1 MKHYF
6 SKLLLMVMFIPWVL
20 QAQTT
25 PAPASLPYTCGFEDA
40 AENANWVI
48 QNGVATNKF
57 FIGTATNNGGTQ
69 SLYISDANG
78 TTNTYTVSTAGYAIA
93 YREITV
99 ATDGA
104 YSISFDWKTYGES
117 TYDFLRVFLVPNG
130 ASQAIVPSTSTTA
143 HTGITASASPA
154 SWIALDDNVKLNLSA
169 NWTTFSKDEVQLTAG
184 NYKLVFYWRNDG
196 SGGTTPPAAIDNIS
210 MREVLCPKALNIAI
224 NSISQTSATVRWS
237 TNSDASA
244 TGFIIEY
251 GTRGFEYG
259 TGIRQYTTD
268 STLVLSGLTEN
279 TGYDVY
285 VRSMCGADSGDII
298 LPVKFRTL
306 CNPINVSTFP
316 YIENFNSYTAVAG
329 LYEYSSSNELPNCW
343 EFYNNGTNGPEGTH
357 YPRIYKGTNAAAPIS
372 NDPCLILPTYY
383 STSSSYLANT
393 AAYGSMKIAYL
404 PVFNEAWSD
413 LTLSFKAGFSGSTS
427 SFDDTLFL
435 AVAYTDGSYIPLK
448 VYPCALADVVED
460 LTMNTYSSI
469 LDTVVEGRLAF
480 VFKDGS
486 YSTTTVRY
494 VGIDD
499 VIVSKYSAC
508 TKPTNL
514 QVTELD
520 YNTATVS
527 FFDSLYMSN
536 YELIWDTIDDITLA
550 TNTATYTN
558 TTCVISDLLSN
569 TVYYAWV
576 RTLCSDG
583 GSQYVQFPSFRTACA
598 PLSSDVLPYHESFES
613 WSSDAFD
620 PCYVAANNNTSAT
633 SYPSISTTYSSDS
646 AKSLYMYSTASYATW
661 LAMPMFDYDIA
672 SMQVSFDLY
681 KTAVTRYP
689 FMIGV
694 MTNPYDISTF
704 DTIATVECGETN
716 TWQHFTIPLSIYQGL
731 GKYIAFVSPNGIAS
745 QNYIDNIV
753 VDYMAACPD
762 PINVTA
768 YATSDNEATIA
779 WTETGAT
786 GYVAEYGLMGFTRGT
801 GTLEYGFQDS
811 INLYGLNPATAYD
824 IYLRADCG
832 ADTGNWIGPLTVR
845 TACPEAMDI
854 SENPYIEN
862 FDSYNPSSSVS
873 SYAATNELPDCWN
886 FYTNGTNGATG
897 TYYPRIYR
905 GTSYCPTSNDNA
917 LIMAIC
923 QYTGSTASYLN
934 YVQQYGSMKMAILP
948 AVNEPLNNVT
958 ISFDAKYYNSSAS
971 IVDTMFIAIATSDTT
986 YLPLTHYISVSG
998 TQNIEVNL
1006 ASYSSILDTFTME
1019 NPRIA
1024 IVFKA
1029 CTYSTTSNRY
1039 NYLGIDNL
1047 QIGKN
1052 SPCTHPYAATI
1063 VSVTENSATFNFAD
1077 SVDVANYEVTWG
1089 TANDVLL
1096 ATSVELHT
1104 DTTGTIYDLEPNTEY
1119 FAWVRANCGGTYSSW
1134 EAFGSFRTLCTTI
1147 DSLPYAEDFESY
1159 TTGTSGTM
1167 NTCWTK
1173 GTNYSTAYPYVSSY
1187 NNSKRLYFYSS
1198 ASYYS
1203 YAALPL
1209 FSAPLNTLQ
1218 ISFDLIKYSTYTAD
1232 LILGVMSNPQDI
1244 STFVPIDTIVPQ
1256 GVAGTINNYEIS
1268 LEYYNNLEGCIAFL
1282 SPNTATDYSYM
1293 DNIVVDYLPSCR
1305 KSTEL
1310 AASNVTANSA
1320 TLSWINSTGDSY
1332 IVAYS
1337 RDRNFN
1343 PDTCTTVATT
1353 TVDSV
1358 NINGLRPYSNYYF
1371 AVKAVCGTDSG
1382 AWSNERG
1389 HFATLADCGADELVE
1404 AIIGTSAT
1412 TTSSTYPMY
1421 TSTSYAKGGTWQI
1434 YTKEELGRE
1443 GVYGGTINGVA
1454 YQYVTETPL
1463 DVTFN
1468 VYIAETA
1475 LNSMVVTDTMPLS
1488 QMTQVFSGQVT
1499 FSSENDW
1506 TDVIFDN
1513 AFNYSGD
1520 SNLMI
1525 AVERVSAVATTGSFK
1540 YTSTSGGY
1548 KCVYSYTSS
1557 GTKYAYTVA
1566 NRSNIRFNICNEI
1579 PACAYPRFVEV
1590 SNILPAQADIA
1601 WNHTGNDFTVAY
1613 GPFGFNL
1620 DSVGT
1625 YQTVQA
1631 TANNIT
1637 LTGLA
1642 QATMYDVYV
1651 RTNCSATETSA
1662 WSFVETFTTSCEAIS
1677 TLPFTENFDSYTTG
1691 VSTSA
1696 AAPTGYPYHT
1706 LPTCWNIFPLSE
1718 SSSTYPQAFITSHSG
1733 YNEAGQAL
1741 FFRSAKGTS
1750 IFAVMPE
1757 VVPAIDSLIINFSYR
1772 NESTVANTNG
1782 ILSLGVMS
1790 DINDTNSFIELESYP
1805 ITNTLTAIE
1814 HLFESDTI
1822 TFTNDH
1828 LIAFRYKGGTNN
1840 NMYLSIENVVL
1851 TYRPACLSPV
1861 NVDVIDSTI
1870 TLTSADVK
1878 WTSREGN
1885 SWIIEYGPEGF
1896 ELGQGTRVATNTN
1909 PFTITGLTH
1918 STRYD
1923 VYVRA
1928 ILNTDTSD
1936 YSLYPA
1942 TFKTT
1947 CGVIDSLPWTAN
1959 LDGTWYCYTDNTTTL
1974 FPMCWDV
1981 IDQGYISG
1989 TTHYSW
1995 RRNTTAANVRTGS
2008 SAIQF
2013 AGYSSTS
2020 ATYQHNDYLITP
2032 EMQLTGNEQL
2042 VFWMRNATTSSTDGY
2057 AARVAIY
2064 ALPDTSTNFIQVSP
2078 RITMLGGQTTY
2089 TEHIVP
2095 LTGLTGNVKL
2105 AFVVD
2110 TNSYTF
2116 YIDDVTVEPIPT
2128 CPKPR
2133 FVTIDSTS
2141 RTSVSL
2147 SWKNDATEF
2156 MVDYKKSADTV
2167 WNTITGIYDTTATI
2181 TDLTSSTTYLFRVK
2195 AVCATNDSS
2204 AWSEIVEGATQ
2215 CGTAALPF
2223 AENFSGTTFAPDCW
2237 NIYTGIAFVDNP
2249 TTTTGNWVRFTSNY
2263 GIQGPHAKINNYGI
2277 SKKHWLVTPEIG
2289 LANETGAKL
2298 TFDLALTDYNNAD
2311 TIEVDK
2317 NTEDD
2322 KFMVIVSRDAGN
2334 TWLREN
2340 ATVWSDLASDSAD
2353 YSYRGI
2359 RKTAQRITID
2369 LSQYYGDTIKVAFYA
2384 ESTVTGGDNDLHIG
2398 NILIQSSCPTPIIES
2413 VTNDAITATIAWTSD
2428 ATNFQVAYKEAT
2440 AADWSTPIDVT
2451 DAYTYTFTGL
2461 MPETDY
2467 VLGVRAMCEEGAVS
2481 GWATRNITTP
2491 ELPCI
2496 APTDITATDITYTSA
2511 TLGWTGSGNEV
2522 SWEVKYTTGG
2532 VEETIVATTNPVVIE
2547 NLFPGS
2553 TYEVW
2558 VRAFCGAETYSDW
2571 SEVYTFNTAA
2581 CEVPSNVVAS
2591 NITQTSAT
2599 ISWTSSAQKWEISY
2613 GMQGV
2618 NEENGTKVIVEGTP
2632 SYTIEGLDAETTYD
2646 VYVRAICEDGV
2657 YSTWAPKAQFTTN
2670 RIGINTAA
2678 NDNVS
2683 VSIYPNPANT
2693 EATISVEGINGKV
2706 EFVVADMNGRMIV
2719 TETINCEGQL
2729 VKTIDVSNL
2738 AKGAYF
2744 VHIYNNNFNTTR
2756 KLIVK

>member
-40 AENANWVI
+40 AENANWTIV
-48 QNGVATNKF
+48 NGSSAINKF
-57 FIGTATNNGGTQ
+57 YIGTAAANGGTQ
-69 SLYISDANG
+69 SLYVSNDNG
-78 TTNTYTVSTAGYAIA
+78 VSNTYTSSSAAAGYVYA
-93 YREITV
+93 YREFTITSTGFYT
-99 ATDGA
+99 A
-104 YSISFDWKTYGES
+104 SFDWRCKGES
-117 TYDFLRVFLVPNG
+117 TFDFLRVFLIPDG
-130 ASQAIVPSTSTTA
+130 AADTLTPCSGTAA

-154 SWIALDDNVKLNLSA
+154 SWIPIDNNVKLNLQDTWQSFA
-169 NWTTFSKDEVQLTAG
+169 SDEFLLTPG
-184 NYKLVFYWRNDG
+184 IYKFVVYWRADVSTANV
-196 SGGTTPPAAIDNIS
+196 PAGAIDNIS
-210 MREVLCPKALNIAI
+210 FTEVECPAI
-224 NSISQTSATVRWS
+224 YSVNQTVTDYSATISWS
-237 TNSDASA
+237 ASNNATSFVVEYDTAGFTQGNGQIINVTDTAVFLDNLQPNTKYELYVQTVCGNESA
-244 TGFIIEY
+244 TQVGPLKFTTNCLPVDQLPYVE
-251 GTRGFEYG
+251 TFDS
-259 TGIRQYTTD
+259 YTTD
-268 STLVLSGLTEN
+268 
-279 TGYDVY
+279 
-285 VRSMCGADSGDII
+285 I
-298 LPVKFRTL
+298 
-306 CNPINVSTFP
+306 
-316 YIENFNSYTAVAG
+316 
-329 LYEYSSSNELPNCW
+329 
-343 EFYNNGTNGPEGTH
+343 
-357 YPRIYKGTNAAAPIS
+357 
-372 NDPCLILPTYY
+372 
-383 STSSSYLANT
+383 STSTSAPSTYPNHTLPSCWNFLEMGASGNPQIFLSNNSTYAENGNCLFFRSSTTPVYAV
-393 AAYGSMKIAYL
+393 MPKIDADINML
-404 PVFNEAWSD
+404 Q
-413 LTLSFKAGFSGSTS
+413 LSFTHRHENLNYG
-427 SFDDTLFL
+427 
-435 AVAYTDGSYIPLK
+435 
-448 VYPCALADVVED
+448 
-460 LTMNTYSSI
+460 TM
-469 LDTVVEGRLAF
+469 V
-480 VFKDGS
+480 
-486 YSTTTVRY
+486 
-494 VGIDD
+494 
-499 VIVSKYSAC
+499 
-508 TKPTNL
+508 
-514 QVTELD
+514 
-520 YNTATVS
+520 
-527 FFDSLYMSN
+527 
-536 YELIWDTIDDITLA
+536 
-550 TNTATYTN
+550 
-558 TTCVISDLLSN
+558 
-569 TVYYAWV
+569 
-576 RTLCSDG
+576 
-583 GSQYVQFPSFRTACA
+583 
-598 PLSSDVLPYHESFES
+598 
-613 WSSDAFD
+613 
-620 PCYVAANNNTSAT
+620 
-633 SYPSISTTYSSDS
+633 
-646 AKSLYMYSTASYATW
+646 
-661 LAMPMFDYDIA
+661 
-672 SMQVSFDLY
+672 
-681 KTAVTRYP
+681 
-689 FMIGV
+689 IGV
-694 MTNPYDISTF
+694 MTSLNPNSFIPL
-704 DTIATVECGETN
+704 DTIRNLTAKNRVFHQFWADQLPEDN
-716 TWQHFTIPLSIYQGL
+716 YR
-731 GKYIAFVSPNGIAS
+731 IAFRWINSTSTVYYIGIDS
-745 QNYIDNIV
+745 VV
-753 VDYMAACPD
+753 VDYLPSCPD
-762 PINVTA
+762 PMNVVA
-768 YATSDNEATIA
+768 YSNSSEEMTIA
-779 WTETGAT
+779 WSGNAS
-786 GYVAEYGLMGFTRGT
+786 GYIAEYGLMGFTRGT

-811 INLYGLNPATAYD
+811 INIYGLNPATAYD
-824 IYLRADCG
+824 VYLRSDCG
-832 ADTGNWIGPLTVR
+832 GDTGNWIGPVTVR
-845 TACPEAMDI
+845 TACPEYMDI
-854 SENPYIEN
+854 SENPYIQN
-862 FDSYNPSSSVS
+862 FDAYTAVTNTTSYSTSNQ
-873 SYAATNELPDCWN
+873 LPDCWD
-886 FYTNGTNGATG
+886 FYSNGTTGATAA
-897 TYYPRIYR
+897 YWPRIYK

-917 LIMAIC
+917 LLMYVC
-923 QYTGSTASYLN
+923 NYVGTTASSLG
-934 YVQQYGSMKMAILP
+934 YVAERGTEKMAVLP
-948 AVNEPLNNVT
+948 IVSEPLSNVT
-958 ISFDAKYYNSSAS
+958 VSFDARVYTVTTSV
-971 IVDTMFIAIATSDTT
+971 IDTIFVAIATSDST
-986 YLPLTHYISVSG
+986 YIPLTHFEGVSG
-998 TQNIEVNL
+998 LQSIEVNL
-1006 ASYSSILDTFTME
+1006 ASYSNIIDTLTME

-1029 CTYSTTSNRY
+1029 STYTTTSLRA
-1039 NYLGIDNL
+1039 NYLGIDNVT
-1047 QIGKN
+1047 ITKN
-1052 SPCTHPYAATI
+1052 SPCIHPYAATI

-1096 ATSVELHT
+1096 ATSVDLHT

-1134 EAFGSFRTLCTTI
+1134 EPFGSFRTLCTTI

-1337 RDRNFN
+1337 RDRNFD
-1343 PDTCTTVATT
+1343 PDTCTSVATT

-1358 NINGLRPYSNYYF
+1358 VVTGLRPYSNYYF

-1389 HFATLADCGADELVE
+1389 HFATLVDCGADELVE

-1454 YQYVTETPL
+1454 YQYVTGTPL

-1475 LNSMVVTDTMPLS
+1475 LNSMVVSDTMPLS

-1601 WNHTGNDFTVAY
+1601 WSHTGNDFTVAY

-1637 LTGLA
+1637 LTGLS

-1651 RTNCSATETSA
+1651 RTNCSATEASA

-1677 TLPFTENFDSYTTG
+1677 TLPFAENFDSYTTG
-1691 VSTSA
+1691 VSTNA
-1696 AAPTGYPYHT
+1696 TAPTGYPYHT

-1718 SSSTYPQAFITSHSG
+1718 STSTYPQAFITSHSG

-1772 NESTVANTNG
+1772 NESTAANTNG

-1790 DINDTNSFIELESYP
+1790 NINDTNSFIELESYP

-1896 ELGQGTRVATNTN
+1896 ELGQGTRVAANTN

-1995 RRNTTAANVRTGS
+1995 RRNTTAANVRTGT

-2133 FVTIDSTS
+2133 FVTVDSTS

-2223 AENFSGTTFAPDCW
+2223 AENFSGTTFAPNCW

-2263 GIQGPHAKINNYGI
+2263 GIQGPHAKINNYGTG
-2277 SKKHWLVTPEIG
+2277 KKHWLVTPEIG

-2413 VTNDAITATIAWTSD
+2413 VTNDATTATIAWTSD

-2491 ELPCI
+2491 ELPCT

-2511 TLGWTGSGNEV
+2511 SIGWTGSGNEV

-2744 VHIYNNNFNTTR
+2744 VHIYNDNFNTTR

>member
-40 AENANWVI
+40 AENANWTIV
-48 QNGVATNKF
+48 NGSSAINKF
-57 FIGTATNNGGTQ
+57 YIGTAAANGGTQ
-69 SLYISDANG
+69 SLYVSNDNG
-78 TTNTYTVSTAGYAIA
+78 VSNTYTSSSAAAGYVYA
-93 YREITV
+93 YREFTITSTGFYT
-99 ATDGA
+99 A
-104 YSISFDWKTYGES
+104 SFDWRCKGES
-117 TYDFLRVFLVPNG
+117 TFDFLRVFLIPDG
-130 ASQAIVPSTSTTA
+130 AADTLTPCSGTAA

-154 SWIALDDNVKLNLSA
+154 SWIPIDNNVKLNLQDTWQSFA
-169 NWTTFSKDEVQLTAG
+169 SDEFLLTPG
-184 NYKLVFYWRNDG
+184 IYKFVVYWRADVSTAND
-196 SGGTTPPAAIDNIS
+196 PAGAIDNIS
-210 MREVLCPKALNIAI
+210 FTEVECPAI
-224 NSISQTSATVRWS
+224 YSVNQTVTDYSATISWS
-237 TNSDASA
+237 ASNNATSFVVEYDTAGFTQGNGQIINVTDTAVFIDNLQPNTKYELYVQTVCGNESA
-244 TGFIIEY
+244 TQVGPLKFTTNCLPVDQLPYVE
-251 GTRGFEYG
+251 TFDS
-259 TGIRQYTTD
+259 YTTD
-268 STLVLSGLTEN
+268 
-279 TGYDVY
+279 
-285 VRSMCGADSGDII
+285 I
-298 LPVKFRTL
+298 
-306 CNPINVSTFP
+306 
-316 YIENFNSYTAVAG
+316 
-329 LYEYSSSNELPNCW
+329 
-343 EFYNNGTNGPEGTH
+343 
-357 YPRIYKGTNAAAPIS
+357 
-372 NDPCLILPTYY
+372 
-383 STSSSYLANT
+383 STSTSAPSTYPNHTLPSCWNFLEMGASGNPQIFLSNNSTYAENGNCLFFRSSTTPVYAV
-393 AAYGSMKIAYL
+393 MPKIDADINML
-404 PVFNEAWSD
+404 Q
-413 LTLSFKAGFSGSTS
+413 LSFTHRHENLNYG
-427 SFDDTLFL
+427 
-435 AVAYTDGSYIPLK
+435 
-448 VYPCALADVVED
+448 
-460 LTMNTYSSI
+460 TM
-469 LDTVVEGRLAF
+469 V
-480 VFKDGS
+480 
-486 YSTTTVRY
+486 
-494 VGIDD
+494 
-499 VIVSKYSAC
+499 
-508 TKPTNL
+508 
-514 QVTELD
+514 
-520 YNTATVS
+520 
-527 FFDSLYMSN
+527 
-536 YELIWDTIDDITLA
+536 
-550 TNTATYTN
+550 
-558 TTCVISDLLSN
+558 
-569 TVYYAWV
+569 
-576 RTLCSDG
+576 
-583 GSQYVQFPSFRTACA
+583 
-598 PLSSDVLPYHESFES
+598 
-613 WSSDAFD
+613 
-620 PCYVAANNNTSAT
+620 
-633 SYPSISTTYSSDS
+633 
-646 AKSLYMYSTASYATW
+646 
-661 LAMPMFDYDIA
+661 
-672 SMQVSFDLY
+672 
-681 KTAVTRYP
+681 
-689 FMIGV
+689 IGV
-694 MTNPYDISTF
+694 MTSLNPNSFIPL
-704 DTIATVECGETN
+704 DTIRNLTAKNRVFHQFWADQLPEDN
-716 TWQHFTIPLSIYQGL
+716 YR
-731 GKYIAFVSPNGIAS
+731 IAFRWINSTSTVYYIGIDS
-745 QNYIDNIV
+745 VV
-753 VDYMAACPD
+753 VDYLPSCPD
-762 PINVTA
+762 PMNVVA
-768 YATSDNEATIA
+768 YSNSSEEMTIA
-779 WTETGAT
+779 WSGNAS
-786 GYVAEYGLMGFTRGT
+786 GYIAEYGLMGFTRGT
-801 GTLEYGFQDS
+801 GIQEYGYQDS
-811 INLYGLNPATAYD
+811 INIYGLNPATAYD
-824 IYLRADCG
+824 VYLRSDCG
-832 ADTGNWIGPLTVR
+832 GDTGNWIGPVTVR
-845 TACPEAMDI
+845 TACPEYMDI
-854 SENPYIEN
+854 SENPYIQN
-862 FDSYNPSSSVS
+862 FDAYTAVTNTTSYSTSNQ
-873 SYAATNELPDCWN
+873 LPDCWD
-886 FYTNGTNGATG
+886 FYSNGTTGATAA
-897 TYYPRIYR
+897 YWPRIYK

-917 LIMAIC
+917 LLMYVC
-923 QYTGSTASYLN
+923 NYVGTTASSLG
-934 YVQQYGSMKMAILP
+934 YVAERGTEKMAVLP
-948 AVNEPLNNVT
+948 IVSEPLSNVT
-958 ISFDAKYYNSSAS
+958 VSFDARVYTVTTSV
-971 IVDTMFIAIATSDTT
+971 IDTIFVAIATSDST
-986 YLPLTHYISVSG
+986 YIPLTHFEGVSG
-998 TQNIEVNL
+998 LQSIEVNL
-1006 ASYSSILDTFTME
+1006 ASYSNIIDTLTME

-1029 CTYSTTSNRY
+1029 STYTTTALRA
-1039 NYLGIDNL
+1039 NYLGIDNVT
-1047 QIGKN
+1047 ITKN
-1052 SPCTHPYAATI
+1052 SPCIHPYAATI
-1063 VSVTENSATFNFAD
+1063 VSVTESSATFNFAD

-1096 ATSVELHT
+1096 ATSVDLHT
-1104 DTTGTIYDLEPNTEY
+1104 DTTETIYDLEPNTEY

-1134 EAFGSFRTLCTTI
+1134 EPFGSFRTLCTTI

-1173 GTNYSTAYPYVSSY
+1173 GTNYTTAYPYVSSY

-1475 LNSMVVTDTMPLS
+1475 LNSMVVSDTMPLS

-1613 GPFGFNL
+1613 GPFGFSL

-1677 TLPFTENFDSYTTG
+1677 TLPFTENFDNYTTG

-1718 SSSTYPQAFITSHSG
+1718 STSTYPQAFITSNSG
-1733 YNEAGQAL
+1733 YNESGQAL

-1772 NESTVANTNG
+1772 NESTAANTNG

-1896 ELGQGTRVATNTN
+1896 ELGQGTRVAANTN

-1995 RRNTTAANVRTGS
+1995 RRNTTAANVRTGT

-2204 AWSEIVEGATQ
+2204 AWSEIVEGATD

-2223 AENFSGTTFAPDCW
+2223 AENFSGTTFAPNCW

-2413 VTNDAITATIAWTSD
+2413 VTNDATTATIAWTSD

-2491 ELPCI
+2491 ELPCT

-2719 TETINCEGQL
+2719 SETINCEGQL

>member
-40 AENANWVI
+40 AENANWTIV
-48 QNGVATNKF
+48 NGSSAINKF
-57 FIGTATNNGGTQ
+57 YIGTAAANGGTQ
-69 SLYISDANG
+69 SLYVSNDNG
-78 TTNTYTVSTAGYAIA
+78 VSNTYTSSSAAAGYVYA
-93 YREITV
+93 YREFTITSTGFYT
-99 ATDGA
+99 A
-104 YSISFDWKTYGES
+104 SFDWRCKGES
-117 TYDFLRVFLVPNG
+117 TFDFLRVFLIPDG
-130 ASQAIVPSTSTTA
+130 AADTLTPCSGTAA

-154 SWIALDDNVKLNLSA
+154 SWIPIDNNVKLNLQDTWQSFA
-169 NWTTFSKDEVQLTAG
+169 SDEFLLTPG
-184 NYKLVFYWRNDG
+184 IYKFVVYWRADVSTAND
-196 SGGTTPPAAIDNIS
+196 PAGAIDNIS
-210 MREVLCPKALNIAI
+210 FTEVECPAI
-224 NSISQTSATVRWS
+224 YSVNQTVTDYSATISWS
-237 TNSDASA
+237 ASNNATSFVVEYDTAGFTQGNGQIINVTDTAVFIDNLQPNTKYELYVQTVCGNESA
-244 TGFIIEY
+244 TQVGPLKFTTNCLPVDQLPYVE
-251 GTRGFEYG
+251 TFDS
-259 TGIRQYTTD
+259 YTTD
-268 STLVLSGLTEN
+268 
-279 TGYDVY
+279 
-285 VRSMCGADSGDII
+285 I
-298 LPVKFRTL
+298 
-306 CNPINVSTFP
+306 
-316 YIENFNSYTAVAG
+316 
-329 LYEYSSSNELPNCW
+329 
-343 EFYNNGTNGPEGTH
+343 
-357 YPRIYKGTNAAAPIS
+357 
-372 NDPCLILPTYY
+372 
-383 STSSSYLANT
+383 STSTSAPSTYPNHTLPSCWNFLEMGASGNPQIFLSNNSTYAENGNCLFFRSSTTPVYAV
-393 AAYGSMKIAYL
+393 MPKIDADINML
-404 PVFNEAWSD
+404 Q
-413 LTLSFKAGFSGSTS
+413 LSFTHRHENLNYG
-427 SFDDTLFL
+427 
-435 AVAYTDGSYIPLK
+435 
-448 VYPCALADVVED
+448 
-460 LTMNTYSSI
+460 TM
-469 LDTVVEGRLAF
+469 V
-480 VFKDGS
+480 
-486 YSTTTVRY
+486 
-494 VGIDD
+494 
-499 VIVSKYSAC
+499 
-508 TKPTNL
+508 
-514 QVTELD
+514 
-520 YNTATVS
+520 
-527 FFDSLYMSN
+527 
-536 YELIWDTIDDITLA
+536 
-550 TNTATYTN
+550 
-558 TTCVISDLLSN
+558 
-569 TVYYAWV
+569 
-576 RTLCSDG
+576 
-583 GSQYVQFPSFRTACA
+583 
-598 PLSSDVLPYHESFES
+598 
-613 WSSDAFD
+613 
-620 PCYVAANNNTSAT
+620 
-633 SYPSISTTYSSDS
+633 
-646 AKSLYMYSTASYATW
+646 
-661 LAMPMFDYDIA
+661 
-672 SMQVSFDLY
+672 
-681 KTAVTRYP
+681 
-689 FMIGV
+689 IGV
-694 MTNPYDISTF
+694 MTSLNPNSFIPL
-704 DTIATVECGETN
+704 DTIRNLTAKNRVFHQFWADQLPEDN
-716 TWQHFTIPLSIYQGL
+716 YR
-731 GKYIAFVSPNGIAS
+731 IAFRWINSTSTVYYIGIDS
-745 QNYIDNIV
+745 VV
-753 VDYMAACPD
+753 VDYLPSCPD
-762 PINVTA
+762 PMNVVA
-768 YATSDNEATIA
+768 YSNSSEEMTIA
-779 WTETGAT
+779 WSGNAS
-786 GYVAEYGLMGFTRGT
+786 GYIAEYGLMGFTRGT
-801 GTLEYGFQDS
+801 GIQEYGYQDS
-811 INLYGLNPATAYD
+811 INIYGLNPATAYD
-824 IYLRADCG
+824 VYLRSDCG
-832 ADTGNWIGPLTVR
+832 GDTGNWIGPVTVR
-845 TACPEAMDI
+845 TACPEYMDI
-854 SENPYIEN
+854 SENPYIQN
-862 FDSYNPSSSVS
+862 FDAYTAVTNTTSYSTSNQ
-873 SYAATNELPDCWN
+873 LPDCWD
-886 FYTNGTNGATG
+886 FYSNGTTGATAA
-897 TYYPRIYR
+897 YWPRIYK

-917 LIMAIC
+917 LLMYVC
-923 QYTGSTASYLN
+923 NYVGTTASSLG
-934 YVQQYGSMKMAILP
+934 YVAERGTEKMAVLP
-948 AVNEPLNNVT
+948 IVSEPLSNVT
-958 ISFDAKYYNSSAS
+958 VSFDARVYTVTTSV
-971 IVDTMFIAIATSDTT
+971 IDTIFVAIATSDST
-986 YLPLTHYISVSG
+986 YIPLTHFEGVSG
-998 TQNIEVNL
+998 LQSIEVNL
-1006 ASYSSILDTFTME
+1006 ASYSNIIDTLTME

-1029 CTYSTTSNRY
+1029 STYTTTALRA
-1039 NYLGIDNL
+1039 NYLGIDNVT
-1047 QIGKN
+1047 ITKN
-1052 SPCTHPYAATI
+1052 SPCIHPYAATI
-1063 VSVTENSATFNFAD
+1063 VSVTESSATFNFAD

-1096 ATSVELHT
+1096 ATSVDLHT
-1104 DTTGTIYDLEPNTEY
+1104 DTTETIYDLEPNTEY

-1134 EAFGSFRTLCTTI
+1134 EPFGSFRTLCTTI

-1173 GTNYSTAYPYVSSY
+1173 GTNYTTAYPYVSSY

-1475 LNSMVVTDTMPLS
+1475 LNSMVVSDTMPLS

-1613 GPFGFNL
+1613 GPFGFSL

-1677 TLPFTENFDSYTTG
+1677 TLPFTENFDNYTTG

-1718 SSSTYPQAFITSHSG
+1718 STSTYPQAFITSNSG
-1733 YNEAGQAL
+1733 YNESGQAL

-1772 NESTVANTNG
+1772 NESTAANTNG

-1896 ELGQGTRVATNTN
+1896 ELGQGTRVAANTN

-1995 RRNTTAANVRTGS
+1995 RRNTTAANVRTGT

-2204 AWSEIVEGATQ
+2204 AWSEIVEGATD

-2223 AENFSGTTFAPDCW
+2223 AENFSGTTFAPNCW

-2413 VTNDAITATIAWTSD
+2413 VTNDATTATIAWTSD

-2491 ELPCI
+2491 ELPCT